1 MYDLKIFNK
10 INYLVGSDKIAV
22 ESTVP
27 FNNIVCK
34 FLAEFSKELIK
45 NKKSNKFPDVKTL
58 AFWCREKNILNFKKK
73 FISDKIRLGLGLIF
87 HITPSNIPTNFAY
100 SLIFGLI
107 TGNSNIVKVPSKN
120 FKQINIICET
130 LKKVLKKKKYNLVKK
145 MISIVKYSNNEIYT
159 KKISSICNARLI
171 WGGDETVKKIR
182 NFKIQER
189 AIDIAFADRFSFS
202 LINTEKLLKLNKY
215 DTKQLAEKFYND
227 TFLVDQNACSSPHL
241 IVWLGENIKNVRLK
255 FWNQLFDLVK
265 VKYEMPE
272 IASMDKFNQLCK
284 NILSSSNIKNQER
297 FGNLIY
303 TIMLKNLDKNPNNLK
318 GKWGFFY
325 EYETKE
331 INKIAKFI
339 NNKYQTLTYFG
350 LKKEKLKNFLLNNNL
365 SGVDRV
371 VPIGQALDMGL
382 NWDGYEITSTLSRVV
397 EIK

>member
-1 MYDLKIFNK
+1 M
-10 INYLVGSDKIAV
+10 
-22 ESTVP
+22 
-27 FNNIVCK
+27 
-34 FLAEFSKELIK
+34 
-45 NKKSNKFPDVKTL
+45 
-58 AFWCREKNILNFKKK
+58 
-73 FISDKIRLGLGLIF
+73 
-87 HITPSNIPTNFAY
+87 
-100 SLIFGLI
+100 
-107 TGNSNIVKVPSKN
+107 
-120 FKQINIICET
+120 
-130 LKKVLKKKKYNLVKK
+130 
-145 MISIVKYSNNEIYT
+145 
-159 KKISSICNARLI
+159 
-171 WGGDETVKKIR
+171 
-182 NFKIQER
+182 
-189 AIDIAFADRFSFS
+189 
-202 LINTEKLLKLNKY
+202 
-215 DTKQLAEKFYND
+215 
-227 TFLVDQNACSSPHL
+227 VDQNACSSPHL

-255 FWNQLFDLVK
+255 FWSHLYDVVK

-350 LKKEKLKNFLLNNNL
+350 VKKEKLKNFLLNNNL